1 MPMPSRIQRLEEA
14 LAMVCLLASTL
25 VVFAGGVARFLGH
38 PLDWSIDLATFF
50 FAWAVFLGADL
61 ALKEGRHVAVDTFLA
76 FLPPKVRW
84 GVRLL
89 TWSLV
94 ALFLL
99 LLAYYGFQ
107 MAYLTRFRSFQGIPG
122 FSYTWV
128 TLSVALGSLLMLLTA
143 LGKLRELLRRG
154 PWS

>member
-1 MPMPSRIQRLEEA
+1 MPTPSRFQRLEEA
-14 LAMVCLLASTL
+14 LAKACLLASTL
-25 VVFAGGVARFLGH
+25 VVFIGGVARFLGH
-38 PLDWSIDLATFF
+38 PLNWSMDLATFL

-84 GVRLL
+84 KVRLF
-89 TWSLV
+89 TWGLV

-107 MAYLTRFRSFQGIPG
+107 MAYLTRFRTFQGIPG

-128 TLSVALGSLLMLLTA
+128 TLSVALGSLLMAFTA
-143 LGKLRELLRRG
+143 LGKMRELLRRRE
-154 PWS
+154 WS